1 MAKSTPIIQLTN
13 ISKHYGDVTAV
24 DYIDCTVQRG
34 EILVLLGPSGC
45 GKTTTL
51 RLIAGLERPD
61 TGMIQLNGAVV
72 AGKRWVEPE
81 NRHIGL
87 VFQDYALFPHLSVEA
102 NVNFGLRGWS
112 RGDKAQ
118 RVLTL
123 LDLVGLPGLGKR
135 MPHELSGGQQQ
146 RVALARALAPKP
158 DVILLDEPFS
168 NLDAALRT
176 QVRMEVR
183 DILKETGT
191 TAVFVTH
198 DQEEALSLSDQV
210 AVMFDGKIAQFGPPQ
225 QVYVHP
231 NSPQVAAFV
240 GEANFI
246 PGQAQGSTA
255 QTLLGE
261 IHLDSAAQGPVRLM
275 IRPEW
280 LRLDAGAAQNGV
292 VSAIVTRVEFFGHDQ
307 RVHLQVSEGET
318 VVARLDSAAAFAL
331 GDRVQVRVAQPAQ
344 PFPVD

>member
-1 MAKSTPIIQLTN
+1 
-13 ISKHYGDVTAV
+13 
-24 DYIDCTVQRG
+24 
-34 EILVLLGPSGC
+34 
-45 GKTTTL
+45 
-51 RLIAGLERPD
+51 
-61 TGMIQLNGAVV
+61 
-72 AGKRWVEPE
+72 
-81 NRHIGL
+81 
-87 VFQDYALFPHLSVEA
+87 
-102 NVNFGLRGWS
+102 
-112 RGDKAQ
+112 
-118 RVLTL
+118 
-123 LDLVGLPGLGKR
+123 VGLPNLGKR

-210 AVMFDGKIAQFGPPQ
+210 AVMFDGLIAQFGPPQ

-231 NSPQVAAFV
+231 SSPEVAAFV

-246 PGQAQGSTA
+246 PGEAQGDTA
-255 QTLLGE
+255 QSSLGK
-261 IHLDSAAQGPVRLM
+261 IHLDQHAQGPVRLM

-280 LRLDAGAAQNGV
+280 LRLSSTGTTDDAVAAT
-292 VSAIVTRVEFFGHDQ
+292 VTRVEFFGHDQ
-307 RVHLQVSEGET
+307 RVHLQVNEFQT
-318 VVARLDSAAAFAL
+318 VVARLDSAATFAL
-331 GDRVQVRVAQPAQ
+331 GDTVHITVAQPAQ
-344 PFPVD
+344 PFPVG

>member
-1 MAKSTPIIQLTN
+1 MPKPTPIIQLTD
-13 ISKHYGDVTAV
+13 ISKRYGDVNAV
-24 DYIDCTVQRG
+24 DHISLAVAQG

-61 TGMIQLNGAVV
+61 SGEVLLNGAVV

-112 RGDKAQ
+112 RGDKST
-118 RVLTL
+118 RVNKL
-123 LDLVGLPGLGKR
+123 LDLVGLPNLGKR

-210 AVMFDGKIAQFGPPQ
+210 AVMFDGLIAQFGPPQ

-231 NSPQVAAFV
+231 SSPEVAAFV

-246 PGQAQGSTA
+246 PGEAH
-255 QTLLGE
+255 QTEEYQPHKPDRKPGGDEEKHPHCAPLIQRIG
-261 IHLDSAAQGPVRLM
+261 I
-275 IRPEW
+275 
-280 LRLDAGAAQNGV
+280 GATHIQQ
-292 VSAIVTRVEFFGHDQ
+292 T
-307 RVHLQVSEGET
+307 T
-318 VVARLDSAAAFAL
+318 
-331 GDRVQVRVAQPAQ
+331 
-344 PFPVD
+344 